1 MQAQMTIRLPK
12 ILADGLEEASAR
24 LGLKKSDLARM
35 AIREFLG
42 SEESVPVGRPYE
54 KLRGLIGS
62 VESGIGDLGSA
73 HREHLI
79 KRLREGA

>member
-12 ILADGLEEASAR
+12 ILADGLEQASVK
-24 LGLKKSDLARM
+24 LGLKKSDIARLA
-35 AIREFLG
+35 IKQFLS
-42 SEESVPVGRPYE
+42 SEESASVTKPYE

-62 VESGIGDLGSA
+62 VESGIDDLGSA